1 MMIEYIDENMKLR
14 EILQELQIKTRD
26 WDRWTRLARNPQHAM
41 RIDIKNLYEKLRFKQ
56 VVQDLVDRYADQYP
70 SKSIYTHYERDSL
83 DEFWFTYGLWLS
95 RDDIFDC
102 GVNRLGQLDPEY
114 DPDSDEDQGGST
126 LSGYGGEVES
136 RFDKL
141 LKASK
146 YLQSLDI

>member
-56 VVQDLVDRYADQYP
+56 VVQDLVETYSHNYP
-70 SKSIYTHYERDSL
+70 YDGLLKDYEKD
-83 DEFWFTYGLWLS
+83 DIETFWFSYGLWLS
-95 RDDIFDC
+95 RDDVFDG
-102 GVNRLGQLDPEY
+102 GVNRNGEPDPDYERDPE
-114 DPDSDEDQGGST
+114 DWADVPT
-126 LSGYGGEVES
+126 GYGGEVES

-146 YLQSLDI
+146 YLESLDI